1 MNVREYA
8 FNCLCRVFIEKSYSN
23 IDLDN
28 ILRTANLNDKDKALL
43 THIVY
48 GTLQHYALL
57 QWEIHCHIDKKKHLK
72 PKMEILL
79 MLSLYQM
86 RYLNKVPFYAIIN
99 EAVEIAKTLDG
110 TWGGNFCNALLRTL
124 SREKIEPQ
132 MTDFNDDYSYYQ
144 VIYNTPIWIMKMWEK
159 YYGKAIMLQLLKENI
174 KEAPFTVRLDLNRC
188 SKEKFL
194 QETDFIP
201 ANFLENAYYY
211 IGKGSIQQ
219 TTAFKKAYI
228 AIQDES
234 SQYVATLLD
243 PQPNEKILDMCAAPG
258 SKMLHIASLMKDT
271 GKILALDIHEHRVQL
286 MDHILTKYNYHNVT
300 TKCYDATLLASHF
313 KPNYFDRILLDAPC
327 SGLGVIRRKPD
338 ILFGF
343 TPEKL
348 DEIASLQEK
357 LLENAYPLL
366 KPKGI
371 LVYSTC
377 TMTKK
382 ENELQVVKFL
392 SKHKDMKRV
401 FEKQIFPF
409 EHQSDGFYIAKFVK
423 DSDDNDKYL

>member
-174 KEAPFTVRLDLNRC
+174 NR
-188 SKEKFL
+188 
-194 QETDFIP
+194 P
-201 ANFLENAYYY
+201 
-211 IGKGSIQQ
+211 
-219 TTAFKKAYI
+219 
-228 AIQDES
+228 
-234 SQYVATLLD
+234 
-243 PQPNEKILDMCAAPG
+243 
-258 SKMLHIASLMKDT
+258 
-271 GKILALDIHEHRVQL
+271 
-286 MDHILTKYNYHNVT
+286 
-300 TKCYDATLLASHF
+300 
-313 KPNYFDRILLDAPC
+313 
-327 SGLGVIRRKPD
+327 
-338 ILFGF
+338 FGF
-343 TPEKL
+343 K
-348 DEIASLQEK
+348 SLQ
-357 LLENAYPLL
+357 
-366 KPKGI
+366 
-371 LVYSTC
+371 
-377 TMTKK
+377 
-382 ENELQVVKFL
+382 
-392 SKHKDMKRV
+392 
-401 FEKQIFPF
+401 
-409 EHQSDGFYIAKFVK
+409 
-423 DSDDNDKYL
+423 